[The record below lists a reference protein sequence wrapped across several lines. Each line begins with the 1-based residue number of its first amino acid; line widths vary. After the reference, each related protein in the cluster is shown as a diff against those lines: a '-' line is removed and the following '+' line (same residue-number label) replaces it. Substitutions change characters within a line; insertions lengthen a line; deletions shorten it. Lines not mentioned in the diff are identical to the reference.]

1 MACGAPLGRGGGSG
15 AAGSV
20 YNHFPSPIVQE
31 TQFECHAMPKRSRVR
46 RETILEALEEEE
58 IVSEVQ
64 PELANTNPA
73 EDEDGRLRKK
83 QKRDHYRLKSY
94 LICRSRAR
102 EREKFS
108 GSYARMLSIVH
119 EVAKKEKYSKLFVTA
134 RQEVLRSK

>member
-1 MACGAPLGRGGGSG
+1 MACGAPLDRGGSSG

-20 YNHFPSPIVQE
+20 YNRFTSPIARE
-31 TQFECHAMPKRSRVR
+31 TRFECHAMPKRSRVR
-46 RETILEALEEEE
+46 RETILDALEEEE

-83 QKRDHYRLKSY
+83 QKRDHYRPGSY
-94 LICRSRAR
+94 LICRSRASA
-102 EREKFS
+102 REKFS

-119 EVAKKEKYSKLFVTA
+119 EIAK
-134 RQEVLRSK
+134 